1 LFTNEMD
8 LYVNIAKK
16 SGLKN
21 AYWSGQTGI
30 SGLISALPEK
40 VVSAYQMAGDRLAGA
55 YAYAA
60 GCRTHARNCAACSS
74 HQACPVKRYVP
85 QIQT

>member
-1 LFTNEMD
+1 LD
-8 LYVNIAKK
+8 RCVNIAKM

-30 SGLISALPEK
+30 SGVISALQKK
-40 VVSAYQMAGDRLAGA
+40 VVSAYQTAGGRLAGA
-55 YAYAA
+55 YAYVA

>member
-1 LFTNEMD
+1 MD

-21 AYWSGQTGI
+21 AHWSGQTGI
-30 SGLISALPEK
+30 SGLISAFPEK
-40 VVSAYQMAGDRLAGA
+40 VVSAYQMAGA

-60 GCRTHARNCAACSS
+60 GCRSHARNCAACSS
-74 HQACPVKRYVP
+74 YQACPVKRYVP